1 MKKQTVVTVVY
12 FLEESTEDEVK
23 YLIDSMSAEL
33 NKNESYQIVNIE
45 DIEQ

>member
-23 YLIDSMSAEL
+23 YLIDFMGQDL
-33 NKNESYQIVNIE
+33 NKNETYQIVNIE